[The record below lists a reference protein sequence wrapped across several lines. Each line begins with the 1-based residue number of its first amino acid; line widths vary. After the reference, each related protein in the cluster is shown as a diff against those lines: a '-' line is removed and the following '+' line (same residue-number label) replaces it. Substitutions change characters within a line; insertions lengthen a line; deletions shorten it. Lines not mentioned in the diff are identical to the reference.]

1 MLFRSQ
7 FSDLYLGLL
16 PNLRAVVFNNYNRWP
31 LQLSQFFSMEST
43 TNVFENYTG
52 VGPLGLFQQR
62 GEGVDVALDDM
73 FQLYEK
79 KLTPVSY
86 GLGVEHTRE
95 LLDDD
100 KFGIFNRLGELL
112 ATSSMISKEI
122 LAAAFM
128 DGSHD
133 TYTSADGSYIH
144 AANHP
149 IGGGASTSGDN
160 VLTTSSDLSQT
171 SIQSMMTKLENTV
184 DDRGNPA
191 PIFGNKV
198 VVPRVKRYLIDQL
211 LKSPDDPTTADRGIN
226 PLRQDSLSWTS
237 NSYLSDQN
245 AWYIWSDFAMQTEGW
260 IWLTRQAF
268 DLDHD
273 INVQAQTA
281 ISVATERYTYGVV
294 DWRGTV
300 KSTGA

>member
-1 MLFRSQ
+1 MLFRSA
-7 FSDLYLGLL
+7 FSDLFLGLL
-16 PNLRAVVFNNYNRWP
+16 PNLRAVVFNRYNRWDP
-31 LQLSQFFSMEST
+31 QFQQFFSMEST
-43 TNVFENYTG
+43 TNTFENYTG

-62 GEGVDVALDDM
+62 GEGTDIALDDIH
-73 FQLYEK
+73 QLYDK

-95 LLDDD
+95 VLDDD
-100 KFGIFNRLGELL
+100 KFGIFNRMGELL
-112 ATSSMISKEI
+112 AASSTLSKEI

-133 TYTSADGSYIH
+133 TYTSADGSFIH

-149 IGGGASTSGDN
+149 IAGGASTGDN

-171 SIQSMMTKLENTV
+171 SIQNAMTKLEDTV

-198 VVPRVKRYLIDQL
+198 IVHRQKRYLINQL
-211 LKSPDDPTTADRGIN
+211 LKSTMDPTSPNDAIN
-226 PLRQDSLSWTS
+226 PLSMDNLSWTS
-237 NSYLSDQN
+237 NAYLTDQN
-245 AWYIWSDFAMQTEGW
+245 AWYVWSDYAMQTEGW

-281 ISVATERYTYGVV
+281 ISVATERYTYGVI